1 MYPTPRSDSF
11 SRNLGCYPTL
21 LLSSRPT
28 MSRWAEIAHPHL
40 RSSTRMPPVLIH
52 IRTLFHQHL
61 HSHTHVI
68 PPASSFTYACDS
80 TSIFTVLK
88 KSHFDISVLRRISIQ
103 HVPFHT
109 CFLLTNVRTHC
120 PQHMQSTKDLYQAAA
135 TGKST
140 STSTND
146 TLSCQTYS
154 YL

>member
-1 MYPTPRSDSF
+1 MYPTPRSNSF

-28 MSRWAEIAHPHL
+28 MSRWAEIVHAHL

-52 IRTLFHQHL
+52 M
-61 HSHTHVI
+61 HVI
-68 PPASSFTYACDS
+68 PPASSFTYARDA

-109 CFLLTNVRTHC
+109 CFLLTNVHTHC

-140 STSTND
+140 WTSTND

-154 YL
+154 CLWDGDV